1 MFFNSIEFLL
11 FFPLVTL
18 LYYIIPHKIR
28 YLWLLSAS
36 YYFYMCWNPK
46 YALLMAL
53 STGIT
58 FFSGILIH
66 KSRTVTAKKYCVA
79 GSFISN
85 LAILFF
91 FKYFNF
97 TSNILEAVLNRIGIG
112 YDVPTLSLLLPVGI
126 SFYTFQAL
134 SYTID
139 IYRGDLKPEKN
150 IAKYALFVSFFPQL
164 VAGPIERSK
173 NLLPQFDEIHK
184 FDFERVKS
192 GLQIM
197 LWGLFQKMVIAD
209 RAALFV
215 NEVYNNIHNYNG
227 VIVVGATIF
236 FAFQI
241 YCDFAGYSNIAIGAA
256 RVLGFNL
263 MNNFNNPY
271 FATSIPEFWKRWHIS
286 LTSWFRDYLYIPLGG
301 NRKGQLRKYINIAIV
316 FIVSGLWHGAS
327 LNFVV
332 WGLIHAI
339 MQIVSLSTE
348 KKRGIIRK
356 KIISEN
362 IKRVFSVFR
371 VLVTFG
377 LVCFAWVFFRANSLS
392 QAFVAINNMFVPSG
406 VKSAILG
413 ANSISQLMQIYQTM
427 PFAHIFTL
435 QEMLLVIFSVALMLV
450 VEYIRQ
456 KHGLRKRFEAMPLV
470 LRWAILYSL
479 MFAIIIFGVY
489 GETTVQQF
497 IYFQF

>member
-1 MFFNSIEFLL
+1 MFFNSLEFLL
-11 FFPLVTL
+11 FFPFVTL
-18 LYYIIPHKIR
+18 LYFIIPHKFR
-28 YLWLLSAS
+28 YLWLLLAS

-53 STGIT
+53 STVIT
-58 FFSGILIH
+58 FFSGVLIH
-66 KSRTVTAKKYCVA
+66 KSKTTLAKKYCVA

-97 TSNILEAVLNRIGIG
+97 TSNVIEAVLNRIGIG

-134 SYTID
+134 SYTLD

-173 NLLPQFDEIHK
+173 NLLPQFDEVHK
-184 FDFERVKS
+184 FDFARVKS
-192 GLQIM
+192 GLQLM

-209 RAALFV
+209 RAAIFV
-215 NEVYNNIHNYNG
+215 NEVYNNIYNYNG
-227 VIVVGATIF
+227 IIVVSASVF

-271 FATSIPEFWKRWHIS
+271 FAVSIPEFWKRWHIS

-301 NRKGQLRKYINIAIV
+301 NRKGNLRKYINIAIV

-327 LNFVV
+327 LNFVL
-332 WGLIHAI
+332 WGIIHAV
-339 MQIVSLSTE
+339 MQIASLITE
-348 KKRGIIRK
+348 KKRSVIRK
-356 KIISEN
+356 KIIPEK
-362 IKRVFSVFR
+362 IKGIYSAFR
-371 VLVTFG
+371 VLITFG
-377 LVCFAWVFFRANSLS
+377 LVCFSWVFFRANGLT
-392 QAFVAINNMFVPSG
+392 QAFVAIKNMFVPSG
-406 VKSAILG
+406 VIGAVLG
-413 ANSISQLMQIYQTM
+413 ANSLSQLAQVYQTM
-427 PFAHIFTL
+427 PFAHAFTW
-435 QEMLLVIFSVALMLV
+435 QEMLLVMFSVALMLLLEFV
-450 VEYIRQ
+450 RQ
-456 KHGLRKRFEAMPLV
+456 KHGLRKYFDAMPLV
-470 LRWAILYSL
+470 LRWALLYSL
-479 MFAIIIFGVY
+479 IFAIIIFGVY
-489 GETTVQQF
+489 GEATVQQF